1 MSGLRAIVHAI
12 AMAAGLV
19 TLGASASTQ
28 AETADPSKD
37 SPLIAYVMQLPPE
50 KGYNLELSS
59 RRLKAALFEM
69 DHRPP
74 PPGPECSH
82 TLGAERFSDQ
92 YMRVA
97 TSHEEMGDLDAA
109 MEATNAALACTP
121 RDGSLY
127 LTIAN
132 LHLLQGRVDQARAA
146 LLRGADIDPDDR
158 DIDAMRARIDFVQ
171 RRWADAAA
179 RFRAVM
185 TEEETGE
192 LNPYWQLF
200 YWLSQRRAGV
210 RTPELPQPPLR
221 AKHDLDEEIDD
232 DEDAHWPAPVLATLK
247 GEKTEAQL
255 VELIGDSRWESSRR
269 QWLTEALYYVG
280 ELRLAEGEP
289 ELARRYF
296 AAVVILKVS
305 DYVEYGMARAELAR
319 MSALSD

>member
-1 MSGLRAIVHAI
+1 MIGLRAIVQ
-12 AMAAGLV
+12 AMALPAGLA
-19 TLGASASTQ
+19 TLGASASAH

-37 SPLIAYVMQLPPE
+37 SPLIAYVLQLPPAKE
-50 KGYNLELSS
+50 YNLELSY

-92 YMRVA
+92 YIQVA

-121 RDGSLY
+121 RDASLY

-146 LLRGADIDPDDR
+146 LLRGANIDPDDR
-158 DIDAMRARIDFVQ
+158 DIDAMRARIDFIQ
-171 RRWADAAA
+171 QHWADAAA

-185 TEEETGE
+185 TEESGG

-210 RTPELPQPPLR
+210 RTPELPQPPPR
-221 AKHDLDEEIDD
+221 AKHDADEEADEDD
-232 DEDAHWPAPVLATLK
+232 DHVHWPAPVLATVK
-247 GEKTEAQL
+247 GEQTEAQL
-255 VELIGDSRWESSRR
+255 VELIRDSRWESSRR

-319 MSALSD
+319 MSALGN